1 MIHYVVVEP
10 LNGKLELPDVPPVY
24 AVGELVP
31 EERAELAGNAPVL
44 YCAEHPNEQ
53 MPALRE
59 RAEHACASGAPP
71 VICAILECD
80 KATHRLHSHLSARL
94 ALPKPEGEA
103 AIFRYYDP
111 RVFAHLRWI
120 LKREQLGALM
130 GPVARWTYLDRQAG
144 WVTVEGAKVPSDD
157 FALTNAQYKQVAR
170 IEVIERALE
179 TRRFAAMARQSS
191 PICRRCLTPNWRRAR
206 HTASSVRTFWL
217 SLFTGP
223 SSPLTSTVIRACGPY
238 CRNPKSTPTRKP
250 LRVGPSP
257 TGRPLRAKASSTSDR
272 CAVSNVNRTKKW
284 HTTSTSRVS
293 VN

>member
-179 TRRFAAMARQSS
+179 TLRGNGTAIKPDMPSLLDAQLAKGETYGLVGADLLAFALHGTVVSPYFDRHPRVRAVLQEPGKHPYAETVASWTQPDWEAIARESIQ
-191 PICRRCLTPNWRRAR
+191 
-206 HTASSVRTFWL
+206 
-217 SLFTGP
+217 
-223 SSPLTSTVIRACGPY
+223 Y
-238 CRNPKSTPTRKP
+238 Q
-250 LRVGPSP
+250 
-257 TGRPLRAKASSTSDR
+257 
-272 CAVSNVNRTKKW
+272 
-284 HTTSTSRVS
+284 
-293 VN
+293 